1 MTFVAI
7 RADASRAIGWGHVK
21 RCLALAHALRE
32 AGASPI
38 LVSRPSDVAVDA
50 LCATAGV
57 PLRLLPGAAK
67 GVTAAD
73 DAAQT
78 MQICLD
84 AGGQRPAVEEC
95 LDVVHHHWGLLTD
108 RGTGLG
114 VRG

>member
-57 PLRLLPGAAK
+57 PLDSLADSLVAALAPLPEHYPMPHARIEA
-67 GVTAAD
+67 
-73 DAAQT
+73 
-78 MQICLD
+78 
-84 AGGQRPAVEEC
+84 
-95 LDVVHHHWGLLTD
+95 
-108 RGTGLG
+108 
-114 VRG
+114 